1 MTPRARRYLTE
12 IALTVGAIAGVLCVL
27 AAVAGVAFGLSPLV
41 FRTDSMAPTIGV
53 GDVAIA
59 RSVSASSVAVGDIV
73 SVTRPDGERVTHR
86 VATIDARVGNST
98 TLTLRGDANSVA
110 DAAPYTVTSVD
121 RVVFDIPKLGYV
133 MGVFASPYAWVLA
146 TMATLGLLW
155 IAFGPD
161 RRTPVAPVSGRHAR
175 HAAPERTSLRR
186 STIAM
191 QAVAVVLVVAAAVTG
206 YARTS
211 GTLAALTDSATAAG
225 AVSAIRPDAP
235 TSMSCVNQSGAA
247 RLSWPNPAAS
257 QGYDYQLVF
266 TPTLLGGS
274 ASTAIVTA
282 STTDPAG
289 LLVTRSYV
297 NGLLGLGVL
306 GTYSVELRSKVGN
319 FVSTGRVTIT
329 VNLVVLAVSCG
340 SATGT
345 PSQNTA
351 AARLAAPAT
360 TSSGPSTPPQ
370 TSTSAST
377 SASPSAE
384 STTPSTASSSS
395 SSTAAPSSAPATSAP
410 TSSTPTPTSTTPAA
424 PGITSPNGASIAS
437 VTDGVVVIRDTA
449 SGAEQYRG
457 DLSAASVSWVDDT
470 TLRVTARDGT
480 VTTVKRAAGVW
491 STTDAAPTTAPV
503 G

>member
-98 TLTLRGDANSVA
+98 TLTLRGDANTVA

-360 TSSGPSTPPQ
+360 TSSSAPSTAPT
-370 TSTSAST
+370 TSTPT
-377 SASPSAE
+377 SPSAE
-384 STTPSTASSSS
+384 STAPDAASSSS
-395 SSTAAPSSAPATSAP
+395 SSTAAPSSSSAPATSAP

-491 STTDAAPTTAPV
+491 STTAAAPTTAPV